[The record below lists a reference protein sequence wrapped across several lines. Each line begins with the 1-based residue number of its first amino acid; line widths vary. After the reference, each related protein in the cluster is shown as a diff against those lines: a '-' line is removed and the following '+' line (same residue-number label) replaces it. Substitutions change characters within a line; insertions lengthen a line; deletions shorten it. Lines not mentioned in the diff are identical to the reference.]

1 MTSGALLLAAALLP
15 GPALALPGSS
25 AEETIWTLES
35 AYFTSLYRAEYEKVL
50 ALVHPRFLAWPD
62 GQARPLDRDGSA
74 AFMRKLVT
82 APTPCRVEIERAGI
96 EVSAEGTVALTQ
108 YVLTARCPGP
118 EGRETVRSSRICHTW
133 VRDGAGWKLLGGMSR
148 DL

>member
-1 MTSGALLLAAALLP
+1 MTSGALLLAAALVP
-15 GPALALPGSS
+15 GLVLAVAGPS
-25 AEETIWTLES
+25 AEETIWSLES
-35 AYFTSLYRAEYEKVL
+35 AYFTCLYRAEYDKVL

-62 GQARPLDRDGSA
+62 GQARPLDHDGSA
-74 AFMRKLVT
+74 AFMRRIVT
-82 APTPCRVEIERAGI
+82 GPTPCRLEIERAGI

-108 YVLTARCPGP
+108 YVLTARCPAA
-118 EGRETVRSSRICHTW
+118 EGKESVRSSRICHTW